1 MPRAFARLESDC
13 LVALQLCRARD
24 LAAFLPRAVLL
35 VAFLPPIARLLSR
48 RPRVPTCD
56 LPSRSCWYV
65 SPRAS
70 LRSVLTRFRLFF
82 RLLSYLEAPA
92 SFNAMATAWR
102 RLLTLPPLP

>member
-1 MPRAFARLESDC
+1 EAPRRLACQSSPNRLLNRVGDRPVFRPSRG
-13 LVALQLCRARD
+13 LVALPLCRAPD

-35 VAFLPPIARLLSR
+35 VALPPIARLLSR
-48 RPRVPTCD
+48 RPCAPTCD

-70 LRSVLTRFRLFF
+70 LRSILIRFRLFF

-92 SFNAMATAWR
+92 SF
-102 RLLTLPPLP
+102 